1 MLTRFMR
8 LRRWT
13 QDRLQERF
21 GFDLTRT
28 GFYSPIVDRVEVK
41 QRAAAIWSAQ
51 SQSPEHMPGLDF
63 RPEYQ
68 TQLLAGEVGRAMAA
82 CQFDRHPQPAGT
94 PPRFF
99 IENGQFGDLDARMLV
114 GMLQA
119 FRPKRVIEVGSGFS
133 TMVMNQVAGEK
144 FAGQMQVTAI
154 EPFPRPFLGA
164 LPHVKLIQSKVQ
176 DVDPQ
181 VFAALE
187 SGDVLFIDSSH
198 VSKTGSDVNHLFFEV
213 LPFLRAGVLI
223 HVHDIWLP
231 LDYPQDWVLA
241 EGRSWTEQYLL
252 RALLT
257 GSTMYQVELAGMYL
271 HHFLRP
277 VLDQALGAS
286 AAQVGVGSS
295 FWIRKVA

>member
-1 MLTRFMR
+1 M
-8 LRRWT
+8 
-13 QDRLQERF
+13 QDRLQQRF
-21 GFDLTRT
+21 GLDLTRT
-28 GFYSPIVDRVEVK
+28 GFYSPIVDQVEVK
-41 QRAAAIWSAQ
+41 QRAAIIWSAENQ
-51 SQSPEHMPGLDF
+51 LPGHMPGLDF
-63 RPEYQ
+63 RPERQ
-68 TQLLAGEVGRAMAA
+68 TQLLTGEVGRAMAA
-82 CQFDRHPQPAGT
+82 CQFDRNPPPTGS

-114 GMLQA
+114 GMLEA

-133 TMVMNQVAGEK
+133 TMVMNQVVSEK

-154 EPFPRPFLGA
+154 EPFPHPFLST

-176 DVDPQ
+176 DVDLQ
-181 VFAALE
+181 VFTALE
-187 SGDVLFIDSSH
+187 SGDVLFVDSSH

-223 HVHDIWLP
+223 HIHDIWLP
-231 LDYPQDWVLA
+231 NEYPQDWVLT

-257 GSTMYQVELAGMYL
+257 GSLMYQVELAGMYA

-277 VLDQALGAS
+277 VLDKALGEA
-286 AAQVGVGSS
+286 AAQVGGGSS
-295 FWIRKVA
+295 FWMRKIA